1 MFILDYKSR
10 LPIYEQLYNYIINI
24 ASVGAYGEN
33 EQLPSTR
40 ALASELGINP
50 NTVLKAYQM
59 LEKDGIIVTI
69 PGKGS
74 FITEKSSA
82 LALKKQMVLLS
93 LKEAIIDAKNC
104 DISQSELV
112 SLIETVYKED
122 KT

>member
-10 LPIYEQLYNYIINI
+10 LPIYEQLYNYIMNI

-40 ALASELGINP
+40 ALAAELGINP

-74 FITEKSSA
+74 FITDRSSA
-82 LALKKQMVLLS
+82 LAQKKQMVLLS
-93 LKEAIIDAKNC
+93 LKEALSEAKKC
-104 DISQSELV
+104 EIPQSELL
-112 SLIETVYKED
+112 SLIETIYKED